1 MNKLT
6 ETYTNIF
13 ITNIPKLRVT
23 LQLIKGR
30 EEIGAILYPHSHRPT
45 PKKQKRLS
53 SFQRLTNTAQREY
66 RKEWYRCPKNCEMS

>member
-1 MNKLT
+1 MNILT
-6 ETYTNIF
+6 EAYTNIF

-23 LQLIKGR
+23 FSLSRKGK
-30 EEIGAILYPHSHRPT
+30 ELVQFYTPTPT